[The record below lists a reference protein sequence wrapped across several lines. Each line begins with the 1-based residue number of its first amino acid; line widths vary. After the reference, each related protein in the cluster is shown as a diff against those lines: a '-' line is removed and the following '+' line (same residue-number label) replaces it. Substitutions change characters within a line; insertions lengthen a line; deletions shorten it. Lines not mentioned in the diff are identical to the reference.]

1 MLNIMQRDI
10 IRTGYRAAAKTGD
23 DTVIRS
29 RVRQLAKDFDV
40 SEEEILKIVSGT
52 SGSAPVASPP
62 VASMPA
68 VSPAAAP
75 HKKRRGGFSLW
86 TSEQLRQLKT
96 LSAQGKGPTEI
107 AGIMGLDVKRVGAK
121 LYNMKRAGALSRPAA
136 ELVRAG
142 AAPASV
148 PENEAPASKT
158 RAPAERAEKGIPAAE
173 PAPAPG
179 PRDLLKAL
187 QENSRPTE
195 ELPTPAVGPAPPSE
209 DDLPVKDPEYAAALA
224 KLAEPEAPGINLARE
239 LLDQMDHFT
248 AAYAAKPGRL
258 QADESAGWA
267 TGSFDAGGSRY
278 SISLRRREIS

>member
-1 MLNIMQRDI
+1 MLTDMQRDI
-10 IRTGYRAAAKTGD
+10 IRRGYHAAAKTGD

-62 VASMPA
+62 VASPPA

-86 TSEQLRQLKT
+86 TSEQLRQLKE

-107 AGIMGLDVKRVGAK
+107 AGIMGLDVKRVGSK
-121 LYNMKRAGALSRPAA
+121 LYNMKRAGALPRSKV

-148 PENEAPASKT
+148 PEKEAPAPET
-158 RAPAERAEKGIPAAE
+158 RAPAEKAEKGIPAAE
-173 PAPAPG
+173 AAPAPD
-179 PRDLLKAL
+179 PRDLLEAL
-187 QENSRPTE
+187 HKSSQPAENLS
-195 ELPTPAVGPAPPSE
+195 APPSE
-209 DDLPVKDPEYAAALA
+209 DDLPVQDPAYVAALA
-224 KLAEPEAPGINLARE
+224 RLAEPEAPGINLARE

-267 TGSFDAGGSRY
+267 TCSFEVGSSRY

>member
-62 VASMPA
+62 A
-68 VSPAAAP
+68 VSPEAAP

-86 TSEQLRQLKT
+86 TSEQLRQLKE

-142 AAPASV
+142 AAPASQ
-148 PENEAPASKT
+148 PEKGAPAPET
-158 RAPAERAEKGIPAAE
+158 RAPTEKAETGIPAAE
-173 PAPAPG
+173 AAPAPG

-187 QENSRPTE
+187 QENSRPAE
-195 ELPTPAVGPAPPSE
+195 ELSLPPPSE
-209 DDLPVKDPEYAAALA
+209 DDLPVQDPAYAAALA
-224 KLAEPEAPGINLARE
+224 RLAKPEAPGINLARE

-267 TGSFDAGGSRY
+267 TCSFEVGGSRY

>member
-40 SEEEILKIVSGT
+40 SEEEILKIVSGI
-52 SGSAPVASPP
+52 SGSAPVASP
-62 VASMPA
+62 PA

-86 TSEQLRQLKT
+86 TSEQLRQLKA

-107 AGIMGLDVKRVGAK
+107 AGIMGLDVKRVGSK
-121 LYNMKRAGALSRPAA
+121 LYNMKRAGALPRPAA
-136 ELVRAG
+136 EPVRAG
-142 AAPASV
+142 AASASQ
-148 PENEAPASKT
+148 PEKEAPAPET
-158 RAPAERAEKGIPAAE
+158 RAPAEKADEGIPAAE

-187 QENSRPTE
+187 QENSKPAE
-195 ELPTPAVGPAPPSE
+195 ELPTPAAEPTPPSE
-209 DDLPVKDPEYAAALA
+209 DDLPVQDPAYAAALA
-224 KLAEPEAPGINLARE
+224 RLAEPETPGINLARE

-267 TGSFDAGGSRY
+267 TGSFEAGGSRY